1 MRKIVSLPFLNE
13 KYMTTSDIIRIAF
26 VDDDWNI
33 IESSELLME
42 VVQKLKWDDAQITD
56 FVLEMEYGLPQ
67 GQTIQDG
74 FMFVNGILDLFDQDH
89 DTKHVLAV
97 NVVKNDV
104 NGLGQELWLST
115 GRGAYCSDLNEDP
128 ETEEL
133 TTQYGRSTTFEE
145 EVRGLAK
152 SVARHHSLRGK
163 KKDRALGLMCHL
175 FAVSA

>member
-1 MRKIVSLPFLNE
+1 MI
-13 KYMTTSDIIRIAF
+13 TSDIIRIALCDNEF
-26 VDDDWNI
+26 NI
-33 IESSELLME
+33 INDELVE
-42 VVQKLKWDDAQITD
+42 KLRTILRWEDAEIED
-56 FVLEMEYGLPQ
+56 GVLVKEYGLPQ

-115 GRGAYCSDLNEDP
+115 GRGAYCSDLHEDP

-133 TTQYGRSTTFEE
+133 TTQYGRSTTFEG
-145 EVRGLAK
+145 EVRELAV

-163 KKDRALGLMCHL
+163 KRERAIGLVCHL

>member
-1 MRKIVSLPFLNE
+1 MI
-13 KYMTTSDIIRIAF
+13 TSDIIRIALCDNEF
-26 VDDDWNI
+26 NI
-33 IESSELLME
+33 INDELVEKLRTI
-42 VVQKLKWDDAQITD
+42 LKWEDAEIED
-56 FVLEMEYGLPQ
+56 GVLVKEYGLPQ

-115 GRGAYCSDLNEDP
+115 GRGAYCSDLHEDP

-133 TTQYGRSTTFEE
+133 TTQYGRATTFEG
-145 EVRGLAK
+145 EVRELAV
-152 SVARHHSLRGK
+152 SVARHNSLRGK
-163 KKDRALGLMCHL
+163 KRERAIGLVCHL